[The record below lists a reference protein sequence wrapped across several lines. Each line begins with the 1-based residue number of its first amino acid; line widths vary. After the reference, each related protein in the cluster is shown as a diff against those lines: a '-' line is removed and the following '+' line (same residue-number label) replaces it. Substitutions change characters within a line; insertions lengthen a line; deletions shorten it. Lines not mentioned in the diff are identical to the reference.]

1 MTSVIHKA
9 TEVATTPNRKR
20 DASARYSAFQ
30 GRHWR
35 QKQVA
40 PRDAPS
46 SCKWTGGVFYS
57 AWRCN
62 MLDLNLIR
70 EQPDLVRTALNNRQM
85 DSSPVDDILRLVEK
99 RRSLLTQVEALKA
112 ERNAVSKEIGKLKD
126 AAEREQK
133 ITAMR
138 EVGERIAALDKE
150 VAEVEAELN
159 SLTAALPNI
168 PDKRTPIG
176 ASEEENVVIKTVGQL
191 PEFDFEPKAHWDLGP
206 ALGII
211 DFERGTKI
219 TGSRFYVLSGA
230 GARLQ
235 RALIA
240 FMLDLHIRQGYTE
253 KYLPFMVRTATVFG
267 AGQLPKFA
275 DNLYKDHEEDLYFV
289 PTAEVPL
296 TGLHM
301 DEILEEGQLP
311 LFYTGYTPCF
321 RREKMSAGRDVRGIK
336 RGHQFDKVEMYMY
349 AKPEE
354 SDTLLEKMREDA
366 EATCAALG
374 FTYRVKQLCTG
385 DLGFGSAITYDIE
398 VWAPGCNEWLEVSS
412 VSNVRDFQARRA
424 NIKYRPLDGG
434 KSRFLHTLNGSGL
447 GLPRTL
453 IAVMEN
459 NQQADGSIVV
469 PEVLRPWMGGVDI
482 IRP

>member
-1 MTSVIHKA
+1 
-9 TEVATTPNRKR
+9 
-20 DASARYSAFQ
+20 
-30 GRHWR
+30 
-35 QKQVA
+35 
-40 PRDAPS
+40 
-46 SCKWTGGVFYS
+46 
-57 AWRCN
+57 

-70 EQPDLVRTALNNRQM
+70 ENPNLVRTALKNRQM
-85 DSSPVDDILRLVEK
+85 EVSPVDEILRLDEK
-99 RRSLLTQVEALKA
+99 RRTLLSQVETLKA
-112 ERNAVSKEIGKLKD
+112 ERNIVSKEIGKMKD
-126 AAEREQK
+126 AAERETK
-133 ITAMR
+133 IVAMR
-138 EVGERIAALDKE
+138 EVGDKIAALDKN
-150 VAEVEAELN
+150 VSEVETELQAIA
-159 SLTAALPNI
+159 SAIPNI
-168 PDKRTPIG
+168 PDQRTPIG
-176 ASEEENVVIKTVGQL
+176 ASEDENVVLRTMGQI
-191 PEFDFEPKAHWDLGP
+191 PEFDFQPKPHWELGP

-219 TGSRFYVLSGA
+219 TGSRFYVLNGP

-253 KYLPFMVRTATVFG
+253 KYLPFMVRTATVYG

-301 DEILEEGQLP
+301 DEILDEAQLP
-311 LFYTGYTPCF
+311 LFYTAYTPCF

-349 AKPEE
+349 TKPEE
-354 SDTLLEKMREDA
+354 SDALLEKMREDA
-366 EATCAALG
+366 EETCAALG

-385 DLGFGSAITYDIE
+385 DIGFNSAITYDIE

-424 NIKYRPLDGG
+424 NIKYRPADGG
-434 KSRFLHTLNGSGL
+434 KVRFPHTLNGSGL

-453 IAVMEN
+453 IAVMES
-459 NQQADGSIVV
+459 NQQEDGSIVI
-469 PEVLRPWMGGVDI
+469 PEVLRPWMGGVDM
-482 IRP
+482 IRPQ

>member
-1 MTSVIHKA
+1 
-9 TEVATTPNRKR
+9 
-20 DASARYSAFQ
+20 
-30 GRHWR
+30 
-35 QKQVA
+35 
-40 PRDAPS
+40 
-46 SCKWTGGVFYS
+46 
-57 AWRCN
+57 

-70 EQPDLVRTALNNRQM
+70 EQPDLIRTSLKNRQL
-85 DSSPVDDILRLVEK
+85 DASPVDDILRLDEK
-99 RRSLLTQVEALKA
+99 RRLLLTEVEKLKA
-112 ERNAVSKEIGKLKD
+112 ERNTVSKEIGKMKD
-126 AAEREQK
+126 AAEREKK
-133 ITAMR
+133 IVSMR
-138 EVGERIAALDKE
+138 EVGEKISTLDKE
-150 VAEVEAELN
+150 VADVEAELT
-159 SLTAALPNI
+159 SLTAALPNV
-168 PDKRTPIG
+168 PDARTPIG
-176 ASEEENVVIKTVGQL
+176 ASEEENVVLRTVGQL

-206 ALGII
+206 ALGVI
-211 DFERGTKI
+211 DFERGAKI

-253 KYLPFMVRTATVFG
+253 KYLPFMVKYDTVFG

-275 DNLYKDHEEDLYFV
+275 DNLYKDHEEELYFV

-301 DEILEEGQLP
+301 EEILDEAALP
-311 LFYTGYTPCF
+311 LLYTGYTPCF

-336 RGHQFDKVEMYMY
+336 RGHQFDKVEMYIY

-374 FTYRVKQLCTG
+374 LTYRVKQLCTG
-385 DLGFGSAITYDIE
+385 DIGFGSAITYDLE

-424 NIKYRPLDGG
+424 NIKYRPADGG
-434 KSRFLHTLNGSGL
+434 KVRFLHTLNGSGL

-453 IAVMEN
+453 IAVMEQ
-459 NQQADGSIVV
+459 NQQADGSIVI

>member
-1 MTSVIHKA
+1 
-9 TEVATTPNRKR
+9 
-20 DASARYSAFQ
+20 
-30 GRHWR
+30 
-35 QKQVA
+35 
-40 PRDAPS
+40 
-46 SCKWTGGVFYS
+46 
-57 AWRCN
+57 

-70 EQPDLVRTALNNRQM
+70 ENPDLVRTALKNRQL
-85 DSSPVDDILRLVEK
+85 DASPVDDILRLDEK

-112 ERNAVSKEIGKLKD
+112 ERNTVSKEIGKSKD
-126 AAEREQK
+126 SAEREKK

-138 EVGERIAALDKE
+138 EVGDRISALDKE
-150 VAEVEAELN
+150 VTEVEADLHAVT
-159 SLTAALPNI
+159 SAIPNI
-168 PDKRTPIG
+168 PDERTPIG
-176 ASEEENVVIKTVGQL
+176 ASEDENVVLRTVGQL
-191 PEFDFEPKAHWDLGP
+191 PEFDFEPKPHWELGP
-206 ALGII
+206 ALGIL

-219 TGSRFYVLSGA
+219 TGSRFYVLNGP

-240 FMLDLHIRQGYTE
+240 FMLDLHIRQGYRE
-253 KYLPFMVRTATVFG
+253 QYLPFMVKTATVFG

-301 DEILEEGQLP
+301 DEILDEAQLP
-311 LFYTGYTPCF
+311 LFYTAYTPCF

-349 AKPEE
+349 ARPEE
-354 SDTLLEKMREDA
+354 SDALLEKMREHA
-366 EATCAALG
+366 EETCAALG

-385 DLGFGSAITYDIE
+385 DIGFNSATTYDLE
-398 VWAPGCNEWLEVSS
+398 VWAAGCNEWLEVSS

-424 NIKYRPLDGG
+424 NIKYRPADGG
-434 KSRFLHTLNGSGL
+434 KARFVHTLNGSGL

-453 IAVMEN
+453 IAIMEN

>member
-1 MTSVIHKA
+1 
-9 TEVATTPNRKR
+9 
-20 DASARYSAFQ
+20 
-30 GRHWR
+30 
-35 QKQVA
+35 
-40 PRDAPS
+40 
-46 SCKWTGGVFYS
+46 
-57 AWRCN
+57 

-70 EQPDLVRTALNNRQM
+70 EQPDLVRTALKNRQL
-85 DSSPVDDILRLVEK
+85 DPSPVNDLLRLDEK
-99 RRSLLTQVEALKA
+99 RRALLTQVESLKA
-112 ERNAVSKEIGKLKD
+112 ERNVVSKTIGTMKD

-133 ITAMR
+133 IAAMR

-159 SLTAALPNI
+159 SITAALPNI
-168 PDKRTPIG
+168 PDERTPIG
-176 ASEEENVVIKTVGQL
+176 ASEDENVVLRTVGQL
-191 PEFDFEPKAHWDLGP
+191 PEFDFEPKPHWDLGP
-206 ALGII
+206 ALGIL
-211 DFERGTKI
+211 DFERGSKI

-240 FMLDLHIRQGYTE
+240 FMLDLHIRQGYLE
-253 KYLPFMVRTATVFG
+253 KYLPFMVKTATVFG

-301 DEILEEGQLP
+301 DEILDEAQLP

-349 AKPEE
+349 TKPEE
-354 SDTLLEKMREDA
+354 SDTLLEKMRADA

-374 FTYRVKQLCTG
+374 FTYRVKQLCTA

-424 NIKYRPLDGG
+424 NIKYRPVDGG

-453 IAVMEN
+453 IAVMEQY
-459 NQQADGSIVV
+459 QQADGSILV

-482 IRP
+482 IKP